1 MDGRGVS
8 KMGEQE
14 VAGKERRMKTV
25 GKGALS
31 CLLQSGEDNIQGLQ
45 YSPGSTVAWATR
57 YSEEVES
64 RKVYCLTF

>member
-1 MDGRGVS
+1 MDGKGVR

-14 VAGKERRMKTV
+14 VAEERRMKTV

-31 CLLQSGEDNIQGLQ
+31 CLFQSGEDIIQGLQ

-57 YSEEVES
+57 YSGEEDS